1 MKITEGQITSET
13 LHVFTNSFQ
22 TLIVQKRI
30 SSVNWV
36 AGKPSMHLCNGFVV
50 VYWEGLI
57 NFDYCTNIMAL
68 WQSLRFMTL
77 GK

>member
-1 MKITEGQITSET
+1 MKNIEGQITSET
-13 LHVFTNSFQ
+13 LHLFTNSFQ
-22 TLIVQKRI
+22 ILIVQKKSLI
-30 SSVNWV
+30 CKPV